1 MKKQTREI
9 TEKGQ
14 ILCVILTN
22 VFFCC
27 RYLQFKHDFKY
38 PRIHGGIVTHMEI
51 TYFTNIE
58 IRNKNKLVCEN
69 KQL

>member
-22 VFFCC
+22 VFSVVGCI
-27 RYLQFKHDFKY
+27 LNMISN
-38 PRIHGGIVTHMEI
+38 IHEYTVA
-51 TYFTNIE
+51 
-58 IRNKNKLVCEN
+58 
-69 KQL
+69 